1 MTPED
6 DFAEKLAAATPT
18 PGGGAAAARVGLY
31 ACSLLRMVTGITLEK
46 IASGKVNA
54 SAGTSDLQASA
65 DAARELGKR
74 FEALEIE
81 DMAAFQAFLTALRL
95 PRGTDEEKEERS
107 RARREAAARATE
119 APLATLEASRDVLS
133 LCGQLQEL
141 SKTTALRA
149 ESDLAAA
156 VELANAAYRVAE
168 LNIRVNLPELVPE
181 EGDAARK
188 RWQELGSSLD
198 TLYLEL
204 RKDLEEK

>member
-1 MTPED
+1 MD

-31 ACSLLRMVTGITLEK
+31 ACSLLRMVTGITLAK
-46 IASGKVNA
+46 IASGKAPA

-65 DAARELGKR
+65 EAARELGAR
-74 FEALEIE
+74 FEVLEVE

-95 PRGTDEEKEERS
+95 PRGTEREKEERS
-107 RARREAAARATE
+107 GARRAAAARATE
-119 APLATLEASRDVLS
+119 APLATLEASRDVLN
-133 LCGQLQEL
+133 LCKRLLDL
-141 SKTTALRA
+141 SQTTALRA

-181 EGDAARK
+181 QGAAARK
-188 RWQELGSSLD
+188 RWHELGSSLD
-198 TLYLEL
+198 SLYFML
-204 RKDLEEK
+204 RKALEKK